1 MTANS
6 DNLPWQRGSKILDLT
21 ARMAAIELERMT
33 GRPFPVEAFEV
44 GTEGSLGV
52 RIALVLLLRMD
63 GRMPMGSSSRNIEV
77 ESVFTANCARR
88 ARRLF
93 WIPNQ
98 PLYTTLREQ
107 TVVDGRAV
115 WKTVYVAGPEPA
127 WELIGVLSLL
137 LAVIGWF
144 AGAEWR
150 SRRQGRAAP

>member
-1 MTANS
+1 MRTHQLAF
-6 DNLPWQRGSKILDLT
+6 
-21 ARMAAIELERMT
+21 AI
-33 GRPFPVEAFEV
+33 GV
-44 GTEGSLGV
+44 SL
-52 RIALVLLLRMD
+52 AVLLLATPYVYETAATD
-63 GRMPMGSSSRNIEV
+63 THK
-77 ESVFTANCARR
+77 SVRQYWVKCLGG
-88 ARRLF
+88 LF
-93 WIPNQ
+93 WIPSE

-150 SRRQGRAAP
+150 RRRTGRSAP